1 MFHFNEGSLDLPDS
15 WNDQTINIVSSAG
28 PMEVGLTITM
38 TRDQIPWGMGFSE
51 YVEDQISQVTDALND
66 FTLLGRKPVTLGRN
80 AAYEIECRWKAKA
93 GLMHQIIT
101 TVQLSDSRALVLTAS
116 HPGQMTAGQQ
126 TEVRRIVSTLNL
138 QQRRG

>member
-1 MFHFNEGSLDLPDS
+1 MYHFNEGSLDLPES

-38 TRDQIPWGMGFSE
+38 TRDQIPWGMEFDE
-51 YVEDQISQVTDALND
+51 YVEDQISQVTEALTD
-66 FTLLGRKPVTLGRN
+66 FTLLGRRPVVAGRN
-80 AAYEIECRWKAKA
+80 PAVEIECRWKAKT
-93 GLMHQIIT
+93 GFMHQIIT
-101 TVQLSDSRALVLTAS
+101 TVQVSESRALVLTAS
-116 HPGQMTAGQQ
+116 HPGEMTANQK